1 MSFTKISVVRQLLC
15 ILPLL
20 VTACGGGGGKSPPPT
35 PANPSIDQFTSDKS
49 SYFVGD
55 RAQLTAVYSN
65 GTARIQPG
73 DITIASGQMITTPT
87 LTTNTTYRLEVVGN
101 GNTATRELALTV
113 SYRDRMRAIAVPFAR
128 SEHMAVRLNDGRV
141 LVVGGRDGS
150 KQVARQIYVF
160 DPSSEAFTAFGSI
173 VTSGPFGSVAVTLAD
188 GNVLLVGGIPA
199 SAFSNAVLIN
209 AQTGAVTPTSSQ
221 PHSRRVWGTGTRLA
235 DGKVL
240 FVGGLLAAGGNGDAI
255 LITTEADLTAEIYD
269 SATGAFTVLPAAL
282 SVGRYGHK
290 AVTVNDGRV
299 LVYGGNTE
307 NGQAAPPELYDPATG
322 KFSVLVAPESNVR
335 ENHSAV
341 KASDGGIWI
350 IGGDD
355 GTHLSALT
363 SVIRFDSASTTF
375 SHALDLATPRTLLG
389 AAALADSRVLVAGG
403 ASDLVPNRIEQS
415 SELIDTTTKL
425 RIAGPQMSATRYSF
439 TMTPLSNGKVL
450 ILGGL
455 DQDGNP
461 MASAEI
467 YE

>member
-1 MSFTKISVVRQLLC
+1 VSFAKISVARRLLC
-15 ILPLL
+15 MLPLL
-20 VTACGGGGGKSPPPT
+20 VTACGGGGKSPSPT

-55 RAQLTAVYSN
+55 RAQLTAAYSN

-73 DITIASGQMITTPT
+73 DLTIASGQTITTPT

-113 SYRDRMRAIAVPFAR
+113 SFHDRMRGIAVPFAR
-128 SEHMAVRLNDGRV
+128 AEHMAVRLNDGRV
-141 LVVGGRDGS
+141 LVVGGRDES
-150 KQVARQIYVF
+150 KLVTRQMYVF
-160 DPSSEAFTAFGSI
+160 DPSSETFTAFGSI
-173 VTSGPFGSVAVTLAD
+173 GTAGPFGSVAVTLAD

-240 FVGGLLAAGGNGDAI
+240 FVGGLLASGNDGNAI
-255 LITTEADLTAEIYD
+255 EISTTADPTAEIYD
-269 SATGAFTVLPAAL
+269 STTGAFTALPAAL
-282 SVGRYGHK
+282 SVGRYKHT
-290 AVTVNDGRV
+290 AVTANDGRV
-299 LVYGGNTE
+299 LIYGGDSE
-307 NGQAAPPELYDPATG
+307 SGQAAPPELYDPATG
-322 KFSVLVAPESNVR
+322 RFSVLAAPEGNVR

-389 AAALADSRVLVAGG
+389 AVAVADSRVLVAGG

-415 SELIDTTTKL
+415 SEVIDATTKL

-455 DQDGNP
+455 AQDSNP

>member
-1 MSFTKISVVRQLLC
+1 MSFPKISVVRQLLC

-20 VTACGGGGGKSPPPT
+20 VAACGGGGKLPPSG
-35 PANPSIDQFTSDKS
+35 NPSIDQFTSDKS

-55 RAQLTAVYSN
+55 RAQLTAVYSS

-101 GNTATRELALTV
+101 GNTATRELALPV
-113 SYRDRMRAIAVPFAR
+113 SYHDRMRAISVPFAR
-128 SEHMAVRLNDGRV
+128 TQHMAVRLNDGRV
-141 LVVGGRDGS
+141 LVVGGRDES
-150 KQVARQIYVF
+150 KLVARQLYIF

-188 GNVLLVGGIPA
+188 DNVLLVGGIPA
-199 SAFSNAVLIN
+199 SAFSNAALIN
-209 AQTGAVTPTSSQ
+209 PQTGIVTPTSSQ

-240 FVGGLLAAGGNGDAI
+240 FVGGLLATGDDGNAI
-255 LITTEADLTAEIYD
+255 EISTTPDPTAEVYD
-269 SATGAFTVLPAAL
+269 AATGAFTVLPAAL
-282 SVGRYGHK
+282 SVGRYKHT
-290 AVTVNDGRV
+290 AVAANDGRV

-335 ENHSAV
+335 ENQSAV
-341 KASDGGIWI
+341 KASDGSIWI

-375 SHALDLATPRTLLG
+375 SHVLDLASSRTLPG

-403 ASDLVPNRIEQS
+403 ASDLVPDRIEQS

>member
-1 MSFTKISVVRQLLC
+1 MSFAKLSVARQLLC

-20 VTACGGGGGKSPPPT
+20 IAACGGGGDSPSPA
-35 PANPSIDQFTSDKS
+35 PANPAIDRFTGDKS

-55 RAQLTAVYSN
+55 RARLTAVYSN
-65 GTARIQPG
+65 GAARIQPG
-73 DITIASGQMITTPT
+73 DIAIASGQTLTTPT

-128 SEHMAVRLNDGRV
+128 TEHMVVRLNDGRV
-141 LVVGGRDGS
+141 LIVGGRDES
-150 KQVARQIYVF
+150 KLVARQIYVF
-160 DPSSEAFTAFGSI
+160 DPTSETFTAFGSI

-199 SAFSNAVLIN
+199 SAFSNAVLID
-209 AQTGAVTPTSSQ
+209 AQTGAVTPTSNQ

-240 FVGGLLAAGGNGDAI
+240 LVGGLVATGDNGDAI
-255 LITTEADLTAEIYD
+255 EVGTTVDPTAEIYD

-282 SVGRYGHK
+282 CVGRYKHT
-290 AVTVNDGRV
+290 AVTASDGRV
-299 LVYGGNTE
+299 LVYGGNAE

-341 KASDGGIWI
+341 TAPDGGIWI
-350 IGGDD
+350 VGGDD
-355 GTHLSALT
+355 ATHLSALT
-363 SVIRFDSASTTF
+363 SVMRFDPASTTF
-375 SHALDLATPRTLLG
+375 SHALDLATPRTLLA

-403 ASDLVPNRIEQS
+403 ASDLASNRIEQS

-425 RIAGPQMSATRYSF
+425 RIAGPQMNVPRRSF

-450 ILGGL
+450 ILGVL

-461 MASAEI
+461 MAAAEI

>member
-1 MSFTKISVVRQLLC
+1 MSFAKISVVRRLLC

-20 VTACGGGGGKSPPPT
+20 VTACGGGSNSPAPMT
-35 PANPSIDQFTSDKS
+35 ANPSIDQFTSDKS

-55 RAQLTAVYSN
+55 RAQLTAVYSS

-73 DITIASGQMITTPT
+73 DIAIASGQMITTPT
-87 LTTNTTYRLEVVGN
+87 LTTSTTYRLEVVGN
-101 GNTATRELALTV
+101 GNTASRELALTV
-113 SYRDRMRAIAVPFAR
+113 SYHERMRAIAAPFAR
-128 SEHMAVRLNDGRV
+128 AQHMAVRLNDGRV
-141 LVVGGRDGS
+141 LVVGGRDAGTL
-150 KQVARQIYVF
+150 VARQMYVF
-160 DPSSEAFTAFGSI
+160 DPSSEVFTACGSI
-173 VTSGPFGSVAVTLAD
+173 LTSGPLGSVAVTLAD
-188 GNVLLVGGIPA
+188 GNVLLVGGVPA

-209 AQTGAVTPTSSQ
+209 AQTGAVTPTSGQ

-235 DGKVL
+235 GDKVL
-240 FVGGLLAAGGNGDAI
+240 FVGGLLATGNDGNAI
-255 LITTEADLTAEIYD
+255 EVSTTADPTAEIYD
-269 SATGAFTVLPAAL
+269 AATGAFTVLPAAL
-282 SVGRYGHK
+282 SVGRYKHT
-290 AVTVNDGRV
+290 AVTANDGRV
-299 LVYGGNTE
+299 LVYGGETE

-322 KFSVLVAPESNVR
+322 NFSVLVAPESNVR

-341 KASDGGIWI
+341 QAADGGIWI

-363 SVIRFDSASTTF
+363 SVMRFDPASTTF
-375 SHALDLATPRTLLG
+375 SHALDLATPRTLLA

-403 ASDLVPNRIEQS
+403 ASDLVPNRIESS
-415 SELIDTTTKL
+415 SELIGTTTKL
-425 RIAGPQMSATRYSF
+425 SMAGPQMSATRYSF
-439 TMTPLSNGKVL
+439 TMTPLSNGKIL

>member
-1 MSFTKISVVRQLLC
+1 VSFAKISVVRQLLC

-20 VTACGGGGGKSPPPT
+20 VTACGGGRSPPPT

-55 RAQLTAVYSN
+55 QAQLTAVYSN

-73 DITIASGQMITTPT
+73 DITIASGQTITTPT

-101 GNTATRELALTV
+101 GNTANRELALTV
-113 SYRDRMRAIAVPFAR
+113 SYRERMRAIAVPFAR

-141 LVVGGRDGS
+141 LVVGGRDES

-173 VTSGPFGSVAVTLAD
+173 VTSGPLGSVAVTLAD

-209 AQTGAVTPTSSQ
+209 AQTGAVTPTPSQ
-221 PHSRRVWGTGTRLA
+221 PHSRRVVGTGTRLA

-255 LITTEADLTAEIYD
+255 LITTTPDPTAEIYD

-282 SVGRYGHK
+282 SVGRYGHT
-290 AVTVNDGRV
+290 AVTANDGRV
-299 LVYGGNTE
+299 LVYGGDTE

-322 KFSVLVAPESNVR
+322 RFSLLVAPESNVR

-355 GTHLSALT
+355 GTQLSALT
-363 SVIRFDSASTTF
+363 SVIRFDPASTTF

-389 AAALADSRVLVAGG
+389 ATALADRVLVAGG

-415 SELIDTTTKL
+415 SELIDATTKL

>member
-1 MSFTKISVVRQLLC
+1 MLRHVSFAKISVVRQLLC

-20 VTACGGGGGKSPPPT
+20 VTACGGGGSKSPPPT

-55 RAQLTAVYSN
+55 RAQLTAVYSS

-73 DITIASGQMITTPT
+73 DIAIASGQMISTPT
-87 LTTNTTYRLEVVGN
+87 LTTNTTHRLEVVGN
-101 GNTATRELALTV
+101 GNTAIRELAVTV
-113 SYRDRMRAIAVPFAR
+113 SYHDRKRAIAVPFAR
-128 SEHMAVRLNDGRV
+128 TQHIAVRLNDGRV
-141 LVVGGRDGS
+141 LVVGGRDES
-150 KQVARQIYVF
+150 KLVARQMYVF

-240 FVGGLLAAGGNGDAI
+240 FVGGLLA
-255 LITTEADLTAEIYD
+255 T
-269 SATGAFTVLPAAL
+269 
-282 SVGRYGHK
+282 
-290 AVTVNDGRV
+290 
-299 LVYGGNTE
+299 
-307 NGQAAPPELYDPATG
+307 
-322 KFSVLVAPESNVR
+322 
-335 ENHSAV
+335 
-341 KASDGGIWI
+341 
-350 IGGDD
+350 GDD
-355 GTHLSALT
+355 GNA
-363 SVIRFDSASTTF
+363 IEISTT
-375 SHALDLATPRTLLG
+375 ADPTAE
-389 AAALADSRVLVAGG
+389 AAALADSRVLAAGG
-403 ASDLVPNRIEQS
+403 AGDLFPTRIEQS

>member
-1 MSFTKISVVRQLLC
+1 VSFAKISVVRRLLC

-20 VTACGGGGGKSPPPT
+20 VTACGDGGKSPSPT
-35 PANPSIDQFTSDKS
+35 PANPYIDQFTSDKS

-55 RAQLTAVYSN
+55 RAQLTAAYAN

-73 DITIASGQMITTPT
+73 DITIASGQTITTPT

-101 GNTATRELALTV
+101 GNTTIRELALTV
-113 SYRDRMRAIAVPFAR
+113 SFHDRMRAIAVPFAR
-128 SEHMAVRLNDGRV
+128 TEHMAVRLNDGRV
-141 LVVGGRDGS
+141 LIVGGRDES
-150 KQVARQIYVF
+150 KMVARQMYVF
-160 DPSSEAFTAFGSI
+160 DPSSETFTAFGSI
-173 VTSGPFGSVAVTLAD
+173 GTSGPFGSVAVTLAD

-221 PHSRRVWGTGTRLA
+221 PHSRRVWGTGTGLA

-240 FVGGLLAAGGNGDAI
+240 FAGGLLASGNDGNAI
-255 LITTEADLTAEIYD
+255 EISTTADPTAEIYD
-269 SATGAFTVLPAAL
+269 SATGVFTALPAAL
-282 SVGRYGHK
+282 SVGRYKHT
-290 AVTVNDGRV
+290 AVTANDGRV
-299 LVYGGNTE
+299 LIYGGDTE
-307 NGQAAPPELYDPATG
+307 SGQAAPPELYDPATG
-322 KFSVLVAPESNVR
+322 RFSALAAPEGNVR

-375 SHALDLATPRTLLG
+375 SHALDLATARTLLG
-389 AAALADSRVLVAGG
+389 AVAVAESRVLVAGG

-415 SELIDTTTKL
+415 SEVIDATTKL